1 MAVELDAVVAELV
14 ARSGAQAAR
23 LVDARTGSV
32 LSSAGTVAGEE
43 VATLV
48 RMARDAAPMA
58 MAGGGMEDLVLAT
71 RDAVH
76 VLRSVTGAFVHVRV
90 DAGHDVAA
98 ARRELAS
105 PALHRALDR
114 ALVPTSIPALPRPR
128 ASTDAPALAVLGAPV
143 APSARPGAL
152 AVLALSPDAAPPLPR
167 REQPVPVRTV
177 LNQNW
182 ALDVGTMQRL
192 VVGLH
197 RLN

>member
-32 LSSAGTVAGEE
+32 LSSAGTVAGDE
-43 VATLV
+43 VSTLV

-58 MAGGGMEDLVLAT
+58 VAGGGMEDLVLAT

-76 VLRSVTGAFVHVRV
+76 VLRTVTGGFLHLRIRPEQNVEV
-90 DAGHDVAA
+90 
-98 ARRELAS
+98 ARRALAS
-105 PALHRALDR
+105 PALRRALER
-114 ALVPTSIPALPRPR
+114 VLAPAPVLPRPR
-128 ASTDAPALAVLGAPV
+128 VSADAPALAALGAP
-143 APSARPGAL
+143 APMAGAGAL
-152 AVLALSPDAAPPLPR
+152 AVLALGRLPR
-167 REQPVPVRTV
+167 REASRPAAAPTV

-182 ALDVGTMQRL
+182 ALDVDTMQRL
-192 VVGLH
+192 VAGLH